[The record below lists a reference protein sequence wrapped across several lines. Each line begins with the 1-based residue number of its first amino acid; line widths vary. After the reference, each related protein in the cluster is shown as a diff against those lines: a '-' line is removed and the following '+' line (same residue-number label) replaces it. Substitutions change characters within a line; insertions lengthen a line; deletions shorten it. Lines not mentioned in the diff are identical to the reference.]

1 MNIET
6 DGSLRSTEKI
16 PLINVRDLR
25 GDDQNRKLE
34 IAEEIGQA
42 ARDFGFFRICDHGI
56 DLDLIEA
63 TYEAGRRFFA
73 QLDAQKLDYYIGKSS
88 NHRGYVPFTEKGD
101 YADEVNR
108 SYEAFDLGLDLP
120 ADDPDY
126 LAGNRLLGPN
136 VWPDVPGFQE
146 TVSQYYNEISALGR
160 IICGALEMH
169 LKLAP
174 GTMTEH
180 MTKPISQLRLLHY
193 VR

>member
-6 DGSLRSTEKI
+6 DAPPRSTDKI
-16 PLINVRDLR
+16 PLISVRDLR
-25 GDDQNRKLE
+25 GDDQDRKLE

-42 ARDFGFFRICDHGI
+42 ARNFGFFRICDHGI

-73 QLDAQKLDYYIGKSS
+73 QRYAQKLDYYIGKSS

-126 LAGNRLLGPN
+126 LAGNRFLGPN
-136 VWPDVPGFQE
+136 VWPDLPGFRE
-146 TVSQYYNEISALGR
+146 TVS
-160 IICGALEMH
+160 
-169 LKLAP
+169 
-174 GTMTEH
+174 
-180 MTKPISQLRLLHY
+180 
-193 VR
+193 

>member
-1 MNIET
+1 M
-6 DGSLRSTEKI
+6 
-16 PLINVRDLR
+16 
-25 GDDQNRKLE
+25 
-34 IAEEIGQA
+34 
-42 ARDFGFFRICDHGI
+42 
-56 DLDLIEA
+56 
-63 TYEAGRRFFA
+63 
-73 QLDAQKLDYYIGKSS
+73 
-88 NHRGYVPFTEKGD
+88 
-101 YADEVNR
+101 NR

-160 IICGALEMH
+160 IICRALEMH

-174 GTMTEH
+174 GTMTQH

-193 VR
+193 VRQPNIKDHQSVNMGPIQTMNV